1 MAEFQFKAADPSGK
15 IVKGVMEAASERAV
29 VAHLRDRRMVP
40 IRIAPVET
48 RAMGLLS
55 ARLDLG
61 RLLRRVTGRDVTQF
75 TQELAT
81 LLSAGLPVDRALGI
95 LAGATPKES
104 FKRLLLEIK
113 ADVQSG
119 SYLSDALAKHP
130 RVFSNFL
137 VNMVKAGESG
147 GVLEAV
153 LERVGDF
160 LESTQEMLDHIKS
173 SLIYP
178 FFLVLI
184 GGVSILILLTV
195 VIPKFSIIFEDMG
208 AALPLSTRL
217 LLAGSGFL
225 ERYFWLIAA
234 VFVAGVAVADRY
246 RRTPAGRLAIDR
258 RLLRIPVLG
267 ALIREIETARFAR
280 TLGTL
285 VRSGVPI
292 LRALN
297 LAKDIVQ
304 NRTMAGALDT
314 VHTRVKEGEHLSA
327 PMADTGLFPDLAAQM
342 IRVGE
347 ETGRLG
353 DMLIRVGDRYEKSV
367 RVLIKRLISLLE
379 PVMILAMGLVVG
391 FVVISMLTAIFSINE
406 MPF

>member
-29 VAHLRDRRMVP
+29 VAQLRDRRMVP
-40 IRIAPVET
+40 IRIALVET

-81 LLSAGLPVDRALGI
+81 LLGAGLPVDRALGI

-178 FFLVLI
+178 IFLVLI

-234 VFVAGVAVADRY
+234 VFIAGVAVADRY

-304 NRTMAGALDT
+304 NRTMAGALDA